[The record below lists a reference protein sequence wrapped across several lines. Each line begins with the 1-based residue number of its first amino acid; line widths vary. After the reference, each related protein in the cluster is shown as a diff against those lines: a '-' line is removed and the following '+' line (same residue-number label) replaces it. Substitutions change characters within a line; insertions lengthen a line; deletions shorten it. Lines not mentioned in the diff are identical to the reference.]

1 MAIIGFPLLSVQIT
15 KPFSRIS
22 NNFFFGSTDSFLNA
36 CFSGAFICFTEAS
49 SPSNINN
56 EQFYLQFDFGVGCSE
71 ISLMRDVPACCVQ
84 PRRIIPL
91 DGHIPCCHSF
101 MSDSHV
107 CVVFDIL
114 KKTQP
119 RRSFLRYG
127 SRQTK
132 HIRAQCKSLKNFLY
146 CGSYVPCH
154 MVSVYRNL
162 LR

>member
-1 MAIIGFPLLSVQIT
+1 MDFLYLASKSPNLLAAFQTTFSLAPLIV
-15 KPFSRIS
+15 FSMLVSLER
-22 NNFFFGSTDSFLNA
+22 LY
-36 CFSGAFICFTEAS
+36 EAS

-56 EQFYLQFDFGVGCSE
+56 EQFYLQFDFGVGSSE
-71 ISLMRDVPACCVQ
+71 ISLIRDVPACCVQ

-107 CVVFDIL
+107 CVVFDNL

-146 CGSYVPCH
+146 CGSYVSCQ